1 MSKLE
6 MVVVEP
12 LSQHRATVIWLH
24 GLGDSGHGFAPI
36 VPALNLPQDLG
47 IKFIFPHAPIQPVTI
62 NGGMRMRSW
71 YDIKNISFKD
81 RADLDGIKKSAKQV
95 QDLLDE
101 EIARGIPSE
110 KIILAGFSQGG
121 VITYYLGL
129 QYPQK
134 LAGLMTLSTY
144 IGNSDTISDERHVA
158 NQSTPLFVAHGQYDP
173 VVPYQLAEHAQ
184 NTLKSLGYELEFHSY
199 PMDHSV
205 CPAEIQAIGQWIQ
218 KCLS

>member
-1 MSKLE
+1 
-6 MVVVEP
+6 MVVIETD
-12 LSQHRATVIWLH
+12 SQHQATVIWLH

-36 VPALNLPQDLG
+36 VPALNLPKSLG

-62 NGGMRMRSW
+62 NGGMKMRSW

-81 RADLDGIKKSAKQV
+81 RVDLSGIQSSAELVKQ
-95 QDLLDE
+95 LIDE
-101 EIARGIPSE
+101 EIAAGIPSE

-144 IGNSDTISDERHVA
+144 IANPTTISDERHSA
-158 NQSTPLFVAHGQYDP
+158 NQDTPLFIAHGQFDP
-173 VVPYQLAEHAQ
+173 VVPYQLAEQAQ
-184 NTLKSLGYELEFHSY
+184 TILEQLGYQLEFHSY
-199 PMDHSV
+199 PIDHSV
-205 CPAEIQAIGQWIQ
+205 CPEEIQAVGEWIQ
-218 KCLS
+218 KCLT

>member
-1 MSKLE
+1 
-6 MVVVEP
+6 MVVVEAD
-12 LSQHRATVIWLH
+12 SQHQATVIWLH

-36 VPALNLPQDLG
+36 VPALNLPKSLG

-62 NGGMRMRSW
+62 NGGMKMRSW

-81 RADLDGIKKSAKQV
+81 RVDLSGIQSSAELVKQ
-95 QDLLDE
+95 LIDE
-101 EIARGIPSE
+101 EIAAGIPSQ

-144 IGNSDTISDERHVA
+144 MANPTTISDERHPA
-158 NQSTPLFVAHGQYDP
+158 NQDTPLFIAHGQFDP
-173 VVPYQLAEHAQ
+173 VVPYQLAEQAQ
-184 NTLKSLGYELEFHSY
+184 NTLEQLGYPLEFHSY
-199 PMDHSV
+199 PIDHSV
-205 CPAEIQAIGQWIQ
+205 CPEEIQAVGQWIQ
-218 KCLS
+218 KCLT

>member
-1 MSKLE
+1 

-12 LSQHRATVIWLH
+12 HSQHQATVIWLH

-36 VPALNLPQDLG
+36 VPALNLPKDLG

-62 NGGMRMRSW
+62 NGGMRMRAW

-81 RADLDGIKKSAKQV
+81 RADLSGIQKSSELVKHLI
-95 QDLLDE
+95 DK
-101 EIARGIPSE
+101 EISSGIPSE

-121 VITYYLGL
+121 VVTYYLGL

-144 IGNSDTISDERHVA
+144 IANADTLDNERHPA
-158 NQSTPLFVAHGQYDP
+158 NQNTPILIAHGQYDP
-173 VVPYQLAEHAQ
+173 VVPYQLAEQAQ
-184 NTLKSLGYELEFHSY
+184 STLKQLGYQIEFYSY

-205 CPAEIQAIGQWIQ
+205 CPEEIEMLGKWIQ
-218 KCLS
+218 KCLA